1 MPVTFINLF
10 QVPAGRDEA
19 FGALWREVHEYMRTR
34 EGYQGH
40 RLHRALRED
49 ATYRYANIAT
59 WESAAAWQAAHDDQF
74 RSLLSAP
81 AWREFPSIPCLY
93 EVVRTDQS
101 AMSVRENQ

>member
-10 QVPAGRDEA
+10 QVPSGRDEA

-49 ATYRYANIAT
+49 AAYRYANIAG
-59 WESAAAWQAAHDDQF
+59 WDSAAAWQAAHDDHF
-74 RSLLSAP
+74 RSLVAAP
-81 AWREFPSIPCLY
+81 AWREFPSTPCLY
-93 EVVRTDQS
+93 ELMLSDQS
-101 AMSVRENQ
+101 RMTVREN